1 MIKDIETQQ
10 IELAKLET
18 NKGQVEGIKKNPR
31 NIRHEDFEK
40 LKKSISERPDM
51 LSLRE
56 LIVYPN
62 GDKFVVICGN
72 MRLRALREL
81 KYKTAPCKVI
91 PPEISKD
98 DINAILILDNSQ
110 FGEWDYDLLANE
122 WDAQDLNDWCVD
134 VWQDINDEHKE
145 PETQEDDFDEE
156 TADIPPVS
164 KAGDIF
170 QLGNHILMCGD
181 STNPD
186 DVARLM
192 DGQQAD
198 MVFTD
203 PPYGVSYIG
212 TNNPNGKEWK
222 MIENDDLRGDKLY
235 QFLKAAFQ
243 NIAEHLKRGGAFYIW
258 FASVNHIQFETAINV
273 NGLRVK
279 QELIWDKGMVL
290 GHSDYHWAY
299 EPCLY
304 GCHQGINSSWYG
316 DRSQKT
322 FIAMNRTD
330 IRKMTKDTMQ
340 DILLHLH
347 EGRSVWQVKRD
358 AVCDY
363 VHPTQKPIALAGI
376 GIKNSTAKGH
386 IVLDLFGGSGSTLM
400 AAEQLQR
407 KARVMEYDPH
417 YVDCIIARWEQFT
430 GQKAKLLTNTKTA
443 EP

>member
-1 MIKDIETQQ
+1 MIPISQ
-10 IELAKLET
+10 IET
-18 NKGQVEGIKKNPR
+18 NKGQIKGLPKNPR
-31 NIRHEDFEK
+31 LIRDEHFKK
-40 LKKSISERPDM
+40 LLQSIKDNPEM
-51 LSLRE
+51 LYLRE
-56 LIVYPN
+56 LLVYPHQ
-62 GDKFVVICGN
+62 GKYVVIGGN
-72 MRLRALREL
+72 MKLMAMKDLGYTE
-81 KYKTAPCKVI
+81 APCKVI
-91 PPEISKD
+91 PEDTTVEQLKAYTIKD
-98 DINAILILDNSQ
+98 NAAY
-110 FGEWDYDLLANE
+110 GEWDYDLLANE
-122 WDAQDLNDWCVD
+122 WDAQDLDDWCVY

-203 PPYGVSYIG
+203 PPYGVSYVG

-290 GHSDYHWAY
+290 LGLPLGIRTMPLRMPPRNKLDMVRRQNTESLHRHEQNRHPQDDQGHHAGHPAPPPRGTLGMAGQERCGLRLRTPDPEANSPRWHR
-299 EPCLY
+299 
-304 GCHQGINSSWYG
+304 HQEQHRQGTHRPRPLRRQRL
-316 DRSQKT
+316 D
-322 FIAMNRTD
+322 AD
-330 IRKMTKDTMQ
+330 
-340 DILLHLH
+340 
-347 EGRSVWQVKRD
+347 GRG
-358 AVCDY
+358 A
-363 VHPTQKPIALAGI
+363 
-376 GIKNSTAKGH
+376 
-386 IVLDLFGGSGSTLM
+386 
-400 AAEQLQR
+400 AAEKSPRDGIRPALR
-407 KARVMEYDPH
+407 GLHHSPMGAIHRTEGKATHQHQNR
-417 YVDCIIARWEQFT
+417 
-430 GQKAKLLTNTKTA
+430 
-443 EP
+443 

>member
-1 MIKDIETQQ
+1 MKEIPTQMLPIGLIEP
-10 IELAKLET
+10 
-18 NKGQVEGIKKNPR
+18 NKGQIEGLPKNPR
-31 NIRHEDFEK
+31 LIRDEHFKK
-40 LKKSISERPDM
+40 LKKSIEDNPEM
-51 LSLRE
+51 LYLRE
-56 LIVYPN
+56 LLVYPHQ
-62 GDKFVVICGN
+62 GKYVVIGGN
-72 MRLRALREL
+72 MRLMAMKDLGYTE
-81 KYKTAPCKVI
+81 APCKVI
-91 PPEISKD
+91 PEDTTVEQLKAYTIKD
-98 DINAILILDNSQ
+98 NAAY
-110 FGEWDYDLLANE
+110 GEWDYDLLANE
-122 WDAQDLNDWCVD
+122 WDAQDLDDWCVD

-203 PPYGVSYIG
+203 PPYGVSYVG

>member
-1 MIKDIETQQ
+1 MREIQTQMIPIGQ
-10 IELAKLET
+10 IEP
-18 NKGQVEGIKKNPR
+18 NKGQIEGLPKNPR
-31 NIRHEDFEK
+31 LIRDEHFKK
-40 LKKSISERPDM
+40 LKQSIEDNPEM
-51 LSLRE
+51 LYLRE
-56 LIVYPN
+56 LLVFPHEGKYVTI
-62 GDKFVVICGN
+62 GGN
-72 MRLRALREL
+72 MRLMAMRDLGYTE
-81 KYKTAPCKVI
+81 APCKVI
-91 PPEISKD
+91 PEDTSIEQLKAYTIKD
-98 DINAILILDNSQ
+98 NAAY
-110 FGEWDYDLLANE
+110 GEWDYDLLANE
-122 WDAQDLNDWCVD
+122 WDSVDLDNWGID
-134 VWQDINDEHKE
+134 VWQEPADEQTD
-145 PETQEDDFDEE
+145 PETEEDDFDEE
-156 TADIPPVS
+156 TATIPPVS
-164 KAGDIF
+164 KLGDIF
-170 QLGNHILMCGD
+170 QLGNHRLMCGD
-181 STNPD
+181 STNAD
-186 DVARLM
+186 DVRTLM
-192 DGQQAD
+192 DGEQAD

-203 PPYGVSYIG
+203 PPYGVSYVG

-222 MIENDDLRGDKLY
+222 MIENDNLRGDKLY
-235 QFLKAAFQ
+235 QFLKAAFG

-258 FASVNHIQFETAINV
+258 FASVNHIQFETAIND

-304 GCHQGINSSWYG
+304 GCHQGMNSQWYG

-322 FIAMNRTD
+322 FLAMNRTD

-400 AAEQLQR
+400 ACEQLQR

-443 EP
+443 ET

>member
-18 NKGQVEGIKKNPR
+18 NKGQVDGIKKNPR
-31 NIRHEDFEK
+31 NIKQEDFEK

-122 WDAQDLNDWCVD
+122 WDAKDLDDWCVD

-145 PETQEDDFDEE
+145 PETQEDDFNEE
-156 TADIPPVS
+156 TADIPSVS

-170 QLGNHILMCGD
+170 QLGNHVLMCGD
-181 STNPD
+181 STSPD

-203 PPYGVSYIG
+203 PPYGVSYVG

-243 NIAEHLKRGGAFYIW
+243 NIAEHPKRGGAFYIW

-304 GCHQGINSSWYG
+304 GCHQGVNSSWYG

-400 AAEQLQR
+400 ACEQLQR

-443 EP
+443 ET

>member
-31 NIRHEDFEK
+31 NIRQEDFEK

-122 WDAQDLNDWCVD
+122 WDAQDLDDWCVD

-203 PPYGVSYIG
+203 PPYGVSYVG

-304 GCHQGINSSWYG
+304 GCHQGINSTWYG
-316 DRSQKT
+316 DRTQKA

>member
-181 STNPD
+181 STNHD

-203 PPYGVSYIG
+203 PPYGVSYVG

-400 AAEQLQR
+400 ACEQLQR

-430 GQKAKLLTNTKTA
+430 GQKAKLLTNTKTT
-443 EP
+443 ET